1 MAIDQI
7 EYCGSCEHYAK
18 CQARVGKGP
27 CLHVDKAKEI
37 EEAVNELDEELWAIA
52 EDESNGV
59 VTDPLAEEEV
69 WVP

>member
-7 EYCGSCEHYAK
+7 EYCGSCEHYATCK
-18 CQARVGKGP
+18 ARLGNGVCQI
-27 CLHVDKAKEI
+27 D
-37 EEAVNELDEELWAIA
+37 